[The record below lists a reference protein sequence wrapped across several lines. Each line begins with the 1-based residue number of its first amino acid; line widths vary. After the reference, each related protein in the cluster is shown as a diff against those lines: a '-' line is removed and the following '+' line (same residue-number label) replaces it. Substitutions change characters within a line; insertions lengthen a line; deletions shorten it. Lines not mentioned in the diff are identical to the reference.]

1 MAYGDRGAGDVI
13 PPDAT
18 LLFDIVV
25 MDVEQVPRYVILVIL
40 VIYLDRVLV
49 LEIRVKY
56 GHTCSTTRF
65 LGSIIK
71 SDPKKHPEVWSLISL
86 KLKFFHHIRD
96 VITKKF
102 TISAKKI
109 WKLTA

>member
-86 KLKFFHHIRD
+86 KLKIFHHIRD
-96 VITKKF
+96 VVLKSLQF
-102 TISAKKI
+102 QRRRFGS
-109 WKLTA
+109 